1 MTPFNPGGCRRFA
14 RLACALLVVTIGAL
28 LLTPRR
34 LHAQAIETT
43 GSRALGMGG
52 AFVAVANDSSAIWW
66 NPAGLADG
74 PFLNVAT
81 AWTSSEVDRGA
92 PAGRNGVTGFFLAT
106 PPFGLSLYRL
116 RIEQLP
122 TGAAQ
127 PGREDEQ
134 GGIPLRSLSAT
145 QLGVTLVHS
154 LLSGVHA
161 GATVK
166 YLRGSVGIGFGNPAA
181 SGSDLLGDAGDL
193 DRGDTQN
200 EFDLDVGV
208 LAIRGPLRGGLV
220 VRNMFEA
227 SFSADDASVADMR
240 LPRQIRVGGAFDAS
254 SYGPPLTVALDVDL
268 QRYESPW
275 GDRRVVAVGAEHW
288 VRPKR
293 VAVRGGARFN
303 TVGQEE
309 RAWTAGASVAIKS
322 GLFVDGH
329 GVWGRDVDESGWG
342 LAARVSY

>member
-1 MTPFNPGGCRRFA
+1 VPLLCPI
-14 RLACALLVVTIGAL
+14 LALAVGAL
-28 LLTPRR
+28 LLTPHR
-34 LHAQAIETT
+34 LDAQAIEST

-66 NPAGLADG
+66 NPGGLADG
-74 PFLNVAT
+74 PFFNLST
-81 AWTSSEVDRGA
+81 AWTTSEVDRGA
-92 PAGRNGVTGFFLAT
+92 PAGRNGVTGLFAAV
-106 PPFGLSLYRL
+106 PPLGLSYYRL

-122 TGAAQ
+122 TGPAQ

-154 LLSGVHA
+154 FFSGVHA

-181 SGSDLLGDAGDL
+181 SGSDLLSDAGDL
-193 DRGDTQN
+193 DRGDAQN
-200 EFDLDVGV
+200 EFDLDAGV
-208 LAIRGPLRGGLV
+208 LVVHGPVRAGLV

-227 SFSADDASVADMR
+227 SFSAADASVADMR
-240 LPRQIRVGGAFDAS
+240 LPRQIRAGGAFDANP
-254 SYGPPLTVALDVDL
+254 YGLPLMVALDVDL

-303 TVGQEE
+303 TVGQDE
-309 RAWTAGASVAIKS
+309 RAWTAGASVAIMS

-329 GVWGRDVDESGWG
+329 GVWGRNVDESGWG
-342 LAARVSY
+342 LAARVSF